1 MSIFT
6 RISTALGIST
16 LGREVSRAIAELE
29 AYSDR
34 ELADIGVTRS
44 GIRQAVLYG
53 RENVAVDRPI
63 IARPVN
69 DDRPAIAVS
78 NAA

>member
-6 RISTALGIST
+6 RISAALGIST
-16 LGREVSRAIAELE
+16 LGRETARAISELE

-44 GIRQAVLYG
+44 GIRHAVLYG
-53 RENVAVDRPI
+53 RENVAADRAV